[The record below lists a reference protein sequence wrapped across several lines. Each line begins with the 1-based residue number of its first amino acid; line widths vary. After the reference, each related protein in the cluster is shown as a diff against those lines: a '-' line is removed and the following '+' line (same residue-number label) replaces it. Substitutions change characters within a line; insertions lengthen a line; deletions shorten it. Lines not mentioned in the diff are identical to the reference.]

1 MCVYAPPIF
10 EGAHSPM
17 APPVLPGPP
26 NGIQLDS
33 LDPDVDGDGKV
44 SALERKLHGKLR
56 AADRE
61 PRFAASTQEMVLATN
76 PILDSAAA
84 ATNKAREAA

>member
-1 MCVYAPPIF
+1 
-10 EGAHSPM
+10 M

-56 AADRE
+56 AADRD
-61 PRFAASTQEMVLATN
+61 T
-76 PILDSAAA
+76 
-84 ATNKAREAA
+84 